1 MRKIKI
7 IVPII
12 AGIVFVFF
20 YAIGGF
26 PVVIID
32 EDAIERYQNSNVLFT
47 ISKDSVIDPLHGMDF
62 STGDN
67 ELFLIFSLM
76 DSEMGNLSAG
86 ILRRKVLVCNDNK
99 VLQEFQNSFNIRIS
113 GGDAC
118 TLVSRLL
125 VYKDR
130 ELIFDGF
137 VDIDSHSKGIQSPI
151 YGWAEFVT
159 AEKVLETMSKFTPY
173 RGVVLLLD

>member
-47 ISKDSVIDPLHGMDF
+47 ISKDSVINPLHGMDF
-62 STGDN
+62 SVGNN
-67 ELFLIFSLM
+67 ELFLIFDLL
-76 DSEMGNLSAG
+76 DSEMRNLPKD
-86 ILRRKVLVCNDNK
+86 ILKRKVLVCNDNN
-99 VLQEFQNSFNIRIS
+99 VLQEFYNSFNIRIS

-118 TLVSRLL
+118 TLTSRFL
-125 VYKDR
+125 VYKDG
-130 ELIFDGF
+130 ELVFDGF
-137 VDIDSHSKGIQSPI
+137 VDIGSHSKGIQSPV
-151 YGWAEFVT
+151 YGWAEFVNV
-159 AEKVLETMSKFTPY
+159 EKIVETFSKFTPY

>member
-32 EDAIERYQNSNVLFT
+32 KDAIERYQNSNVLFT
-47 ISKDSVIDPLHGMDF
+47 ISKDSVINPLHGMDF

-113 GGDAC
+113 YRKVCIKIIQLFCCKLG
-118 TLVSRLL
+118 
-125 VYKDR
+125 Y
-130 ELIFDGF
+130 IFTCNIF
-137 VDIDSHSKGIQSPI
+137 S
-151 YGWAEFVT
+151 
-159 AEKVLETMSKFTPY
+159 
-173 RGVVLLLD
+173 